1 MSQSSFYQPLTTIHH
16 SRFVALLIFLLS
28 ACSSVPTGQPQVQY
42 HLALNQYDEAVRVLK
57 SQVNLYGARNRL
69 LYDLDLGLTLH
80 YAGRYQESIKAF
92 ERAKVEY
99 EKRNTTS
106 VSRAAASW
114 VLNDTVAPYR
124 GEDYERVMI
133 NIFQAVNFAVLGDF
147 EGALVEARNV
157 DRRLA
162 LINERY
168 PEEKK
173 NVYKEDAFARLLMG
187 IMYEASGSREDIND
201 AWIEYARAYEIYK
214 TDYARN
220 YNLPI
225 PSILRENYLA
235 AAEFMH
241 DENLGALKRE
251 LGGPYP
257 SLTEKQ
263 RKAEVYLI
271 HDHGTSPTKYQAM
284 LPIPIDGI
292 LTPVA
297 FPVYQEQFYPPAS
310 GSLKAVSPAGH
321 FESSTELA
329 ENIGPIAQ
337 LNLDNRRLRTIV
349 KSAIRSGVRTAI
361 EQNQIEN
368 IEDKHDRTAQWVT
381 AAASVYNMVA
391 EQADLRSW
399 QTLPGEIRLGRLILE
414 PGEYDVFFRDQ
425 KLGHVNL
432 KAADKKFFVV
442 RTVFQ

>member
-1 MSQSSFYQPLTTIHH
+1 MTRNAIYCVCI
-16 SRFVALLIFLLS
+16 LIFLLS

-57 SQVNLYGARNRL
+57 SQANLYGARNRL

-92 ERAKVEY
+92 EQAKVEY
-99 EKRNTTS
+99 GKRNTTS
-106 VSRAAASW
+106 VSRAALTW
-114 VLNDTVAPYR
+114 VLNDTTASYR
-124 GEDYERVMI
+124 GEDFERVMI
-133 NIFQAVNFAVLGDF
+133 NIFNAVNFAVLGDF
-147 EGALVEARNV
+147 EGALVEARNG
-157 DRRLA
+157 DRELA
-162 LINERY
+162 LINARY
-168 PEEKK
+168 PDDKK
-173 NVYKEDAFARLLMG
+173 NVYKEDGFARLLMG
-187 IMYEASGSREDIND
+187 IMYEASGSRSDIND

-214 TDYARN
+214 GDYARN
-220 YNLPI
+220 YNLQV

-235 AAEFMH
+235 AAEFMR
-241 DENLGALKRE
+241 DPRLGALKRE
-251 LGGPYP
+251 LGGSFP
-257 SLTEKQ
+257 SIEEKK

-271 HDHGTSPTKYQAM
+271 HYHGTSPTKYQAAV
-284 LPIPIDGI
+284 PIPIDGI

-310 GSLKAVSPAGH
+310 GSLKVVSSAGS

-337 LNLDNRRLRTIV
+337 LNLENRRLRTIV
-349 KSAIRSGVRTAI
+349 KSAVRSGVRTAI
-361 EQNQIEN
+361 EANQIEN
-368 IEDKHDRTAQWVT
+368 IEDKHNRAAQWVGLG
-381 AAASVYNMVA
+381 ASVYNLVA

-425 KLGHVNL
+425 KLGHANL
-432 KAADKKFFVV
+432 KATDKKFFVV